1 MKGIVLI
8 LPIPKFHIP
17 ETVLSR
23 TVGTETVLLNLGTS
37 TYLSLDPVGGRF
49 WELIGQGNDFQ
60 QAMTAMLEEYEVEP
74 AELERDLLELCAELR
89 GAGLLEDGA
98 ASS

>member
-1 MKGIVLI
+1 M
-8 LPIPKFHIP
+8 PQFRIP

-49 WELIGQGNDFQ
+49 WELIGQGNDFH
-60 QAMTAMLEEYEVEP
+60 QAMAAMLAEYDVEP
-74 AELERDLLELCAELR
+74 AELEKDLQELCVELR
-89 GAGLLEDGA
+89 GAGLLEDDA
-98 ASS
+98 VSS

>member
-1 MKGIVLI
+1 M
-8 LPIPKFHIP
+8 PSMQQFHIP

-23 TVGTETVLLNLGTS
+23 VVGTETVLLNLGTS
-37 TYLSLDPVGGRF
+37 TYLSLDSVGGRF
-49 WELIGQGNDFQ
+49 WELIGQGKDFQ

-74 AELERDLLELCAELR
+74 AELERDLQELCVELR
-89 GAGLLEDGA
+89 SAGLLADGA